1 MTCSFF
7 WKILTFQRDRLLFSM
22 NIIRSELNGVR
33 CEYKLLEKLGE
44 GGYSKVFKC
53 ERFLNGK
60 REIFVFVRIVS

>member
-1 MTCSFF
+1 MEFLENSYFSTREA
-7 WKILTFQRDRLLFSM
+7 IFSM
-22 NIIRSELNGVR
+22 NIIRSELNGVP

-60 REIFVFVRIVS
+60 REIFVSLRIVH

>member
-1 MTCSFF
+1 
-7 WKILTFQRDRLLFSM
+7 M